1 MGKTY
6 RKEDRKN
13 WKKENKQ
20 KQELDNLLDFNQAL
34 NQKKK
39 RQISKIE
46 KLLWKDNKKKSA

>member
-46 KLLWKDNKKKSA
+46 KLLWKENKKKSA